1 MHHLATRPTTTPW
14 AIALALAG
22 SLMLSSPASAG
33 DPAFSVLV
41 FSKTSGFRHDSIPV
55 GAEALKKVGEA
66 NNFSVVASE
75 DDGLF
80 TADGLKPF
88 QVIVFLSVT
97 GNKNFTDPEKEAF
110 KTWYE
115 AGHGW
120 VGIHAASDGGYDWP
134 WYGGLVGAYFRTHPA
149 QQQASIQVV
158 DNTHQ
163 STAHLPAVWER
174 KDEWYAFKELP
185 KDVHVLLKIDETSY
199 KPDKGGMDG
208 NHPMAWWHL
217 YDGGRAFYTELGHTK
232 ESFADPLYLKHVAGA
247 ILWAANKPDA
257 PK

>member
-1 MHHLATRPTTTPW
+1 MPTHATRLTVAPW
-14 AIALALAG
+14 ACALALA
-22 SLMLSSPASAG
+22 SLLLSVPAAAG

-41 FSKTSGFRHDSIPV
+41 FTKTTGYHHDSIAV
-55 GAEALKKVGEA
+55 GAEALLKVGAA
-66 NNFSVVASE
+66 NNFSVVAS
-75 DDGLF
+75 DDAGLF

-88 QVIVFLSVT
+88 QVVVFLSTT
-97 GNKNFTDPEKEAF
+97 GNTLFNDEQKEAF
-110 KTWYE
+110 KTWYK

-120 VGIHAASDGGYDWP
+120 VGIHAASDGLYDWP
-134 WYGGLVGAYFRTHPA
+134 WYGALVGAYFRTHPA
-149 QQQASIQVV
+149 QQKASIQVV

-163 STAHLPAVWER
+163 STAHLPAIWER

-199 KPDKGGMDG
+199 KPGDGNMSG

-217 YDGGRAFYTELGHTK
+217 YDGGRAFYTELGHTN
-232 ESFADPLYLKHVAGA
+232 ESYADPLYLKHVAGA
-247 ILWAANKPDA
+247 ILWAANKADA

>member
-1 MHHLATRPTTTPW
+1 MHPFATRLTTAHW
-14 AIALALAG
+14 ASALALG
-22 SLMLSSPASAG
+22 LLLLSVPVSAG

-66 NNFSVVASE
+66 NGFSVVASE

-110 KTWYE
+110 KIWYE

-120 VGIHAASDGGYDWP
+120 VGIHAASN
-134 WYGGLVGAYFRTHPA
+134 
-149 QQQASIQVV
+149 IQVV

-174 KDEWYAFKELP
+174 KDEWYAFKEQP